1 VEIPQRKRNQVV
13 EIHEQFVHQK
23 AKGLTNSFPEI
34 VFADDDIVAVNKP
47 SGWLSIPDRHDNE
60 LISVKSWLESKG
72 GKVFIIHR
80 IDKDTSGLIVF
91 AKNAEAHKYYNTL
104 FQNRSLEKTY
114 YGMTL
119 GVFGQDEGLCD
130 QPIEEHP
137 TIAGKMRVG
146 RKGKPAITHYKV
158 EEKFKGYTWVQFK
171 IETGRTHQIRV
182 HMQNIGHPLACD
194 PIYGTGENIKLS
206 AFKKKFNLSKKD
218 EEERPLLSR
227 LALHAFALS
236 FTNQKGDLVELQ
248 APISKDLEASLKQ
261 MRKWASL

>member
-1 VEIPQRKRNQVV
+1 M
-13 EIHEQFVHQK
+13 
-23 AKGLTNSFPEI
+23 TSTFPEI
-34 VFADDDIVAVNKP
+34 VFIDDDLIAVNKP
-47 SGWLSIPDRHDNE
+47 SGWLSIADRHDHE

-72 GKVFIIHR
+72 DKVFIIHR

-104 FQNRSLEKTY
+104 FQTRNLEKTY

-119 GVFGQDEGLCD
+119 GAFGQVAGTCD

-146 RKGKPAITHYKV
+146 RKGKPAITHYQV
-158 EEKFKGYTWVQFK
+158 EQRFKGYTWVRFK

-182 HMQNIGHPLACD
+182 HMHNIGHPLVCD
-194 PIYGTGENIKLS
+194 PIYGNGEVIKLS
-206 AFKKKFNLSKKD
+206 SFKKKFNLSKKE

-236 FTNQKGDLVELQ
+236 FIDRKGNQVELQ
-248 APISKDLEASLKQ
+248 APLSKDLDASLKQ
-261 MRKWASL
+261 MSKWASL